1 VSKQD
6 RPAIFIRSLVLG
18 LILISLWSLAVP
30 YALGFRLRPDY
41 ALAQARTIAGICIGA
56 LGFALWL
63 ACLVQFA
70 YEGRGTL
77 LPIDAPK
84 HLVIGGP
91 YGYVRTPMYLGV
103 ATLLFGEAA
112 ALAEFSR
119 DLLFYFACLTVVTAI
134 FVRFYEEP
142 TLRKLFGS
150 DYDEYCAH
158 VRRWLPSRRAWTPSA
173 ARPPK

>member
-1 VSKQD
+1 MSKQG
-6 RPAIFIRSLVLG
+6 RPAIFVRSLVLG

-30 YALGFRLRPDY
+30 YALGFRLRPDF
-41 ALAQARTIAGICIGA
+41 ALAQARAFAGICIGA
-56 LGFALWL
+56 LGLGLWL

-70 YEGRGTL
+70 FEGRGTL

-91 YGYVRTPMYLGV
+91 YGYVRNPMYLGV
-103 ATLLFGEAA
+103 ATLLFGEAI
-112 ALAEFSR
+112 ALAEFNR
-119 DLLFYFACLTVVTAI
+119 DLLIYFACLTVVTTL

-150 DYDEYCAH
+150 DYDEYRAH
-158 VRRWLPSRRAWTPSA
+158 VRRWLPSRRAWTPPA
-173 ARPPK
+173 ARPSK